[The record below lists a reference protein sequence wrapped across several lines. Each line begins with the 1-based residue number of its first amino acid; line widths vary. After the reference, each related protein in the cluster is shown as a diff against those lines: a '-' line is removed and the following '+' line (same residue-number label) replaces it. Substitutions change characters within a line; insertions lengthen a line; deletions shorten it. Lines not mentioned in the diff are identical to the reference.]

1 MTTYAIN
8 SFTSLSKEEII
19 QECIKDIDECRDS
32 QGEPS
37 NYSITHD
44 YAGGHEIVLADDIP
58 TLNEAADLLIS
69 TLNKNEWGDDD
80 LYVSIEGIYKDDKSI
95 KSLYVELLN
104 DDPDFDF

>member
-1 MTTYAIN
+1 MTSYAKN
-8 SFTSLSKEEII
+8 SFTGLSKEEII
-19 QECIKDIDECRDS
+19 QECIKDINECRDS

-37 NYSITHD
+37 NYSITQD
-44 YAGGHEIVLADDIP
+44 YAGGHEKVLADELP
-58 TLNEAADLLIS
+58 TLDEAADLLIS
-69 TLNKNEWGDDD
+69 ILNGNEWGDDD